1 MRLRGVFA
9 ENRKLSGPVRP
20 FPHSLIVKI
29 ESGGVRMTN
38 TVHFFLGANSGN
50 GYQSLF
56 GQLTDDRTL
65 YDMVILKGP
74 PGTGKSTFLKLVGE
88 AMEAVGTAV
97 EYIHCA
103 GAPDSLDGV
112 LLPELRCALAD
123 GTAPHLLEPRYP
135 LAVQRCLDLGRL
147 CDITAAKAA
156 RDEVIRLTDGEAS
169 AYGRAVH
176 ALKAA
181 RQVELDTASAVRRT
195 VDWARLERR
204 VEGIARRELRQRGT
218 EAGTTALRFLGTV
231 THQGPVWRFDTVEAL
246 CPRVYELADSCG
258 LAGGTLEYLRE
269 TAAERGWNTVACPAP
284 EEPDRLE
291 HLLIP
296 GLGLAFVTSHPGME
310 WPGKAYRR
318 LRLDAMAQPENR
330 ARVRFE
336 SRMARLLR
344 QEAVA
349 ALGEAKEAHD
359 ALEALYHPYVDFDG
373 VRTLA
378 ALETARLLAWQSSM
392 R

>member
-1 MRLRGVFA
+1 
-9 ENRKLSGPVRP
+9 
-20 FPHSLIVKI
+20 
-29 ESGGVRMTN
+29 MTN

-56 GQLTDDRTL
+56 GQLTEDRTL

-112 LLPELRCALAD
+112 LLPELRCALTD

-169 AYGRAVH
+169 AYGRAFH

-204 VEGIARRELRQRGT
+204 VEGIARRELRQRG
-218 EAGTTALRFLGTV
+218 
-231 THQGPVWRFDTVEAL
+231 
-246 CPRVYELADSCG
+246 
-258 LAGGTLEYLRE
+258 
-269 TAAERGWNTVACPAP
+269 ERCIS
-284 EEPDRLE
+284 L
-291 HLLIP
+291 
-296 GLGLAFVTSHPGME
+296 
-310 WPGKAYRR
+310 
-318 LRLDAMAQPENR
+318 
-330 ARVRFE
+330 
-336 SRMARLLR
+336 
-344 QEAVA
+344 
-349 ALGEAKEAHD
+349 
-359 ALEALYHPYVDFDG
+359 
-373 VRTLA
+373 
-378 ALETARLLAWQSSM
+378 LLACENTAGIRIFRSQHFKFSRSL
-392 R
+392 